1 MDKVKE
7 FYYSLWNSSSSLVE
21 LAIHRCL
28 PGDWGVT
35 SDGEWYQQVPGGVL
49 IDQGKKGVSPD
60 SWYLSHAQSKHNH
73 WRVKASVDDGEW
85 RALSDP
91 VASPELFEHMTDII
105 KVKFLGEN

>member
-1 MDKVKE
+1 MG
-7 FYYSLWNSSSSLVE
+7 
-21 LAIHRCL
+21 AI
-28 PGDWGVT
+28 
-35 SDGEWYQQVPGGVL
+35 
-49 IDQGKKGVSPD
+49 
-60 SWYLSHAQSKHNH
+60 SKHNH